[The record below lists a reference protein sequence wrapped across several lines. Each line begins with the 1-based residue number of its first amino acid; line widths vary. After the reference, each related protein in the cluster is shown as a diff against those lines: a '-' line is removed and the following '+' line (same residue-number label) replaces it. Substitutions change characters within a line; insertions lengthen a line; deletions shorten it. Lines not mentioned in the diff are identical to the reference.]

1 MKLARR
7 HAHEMG
13 EQCCE
18 VRLVLETYLKRDV
31 DDLRV
36 ILTEK
41 FLRTID
47 PLLQDE
53 LMRRQ
58 ASAKLEHLGEMRLAH
73 LRHPGQRSDGQR
85 CVEILPDV
93 LDNERQA
100 SRRNAKCLLAT

>member
-7 HAHEMG
+7 HAHEIA
-13 EQCCE
+13 EHCCE
-18 VRLVLETYLKRDV
+18 VRLVFETYFKRDV

-85 CVEILPDV
+85 CVDILPDV
-93 LDNERQA
+93 LDNDRHA
-100 SRRNAKCLLAT
+100 SRTNDTFLL